1 MKHLKLFES
10 FIGNIHSIC
19 EIYGI
24 KNYTINEDRSI
35 DANGTVYLDS
45 RNFKELPL
53 KFRKVTGSFYCH
65 HNQLTSLEGCPISV
79 DDSFYCYNNE
89 LTSLEGG
96 PESIGGDFDC
106 SYNKFIC
113 SQTSVVTS
121 LEGCPKSIG
130 GDFDCSHNKIVTF
143 EHLPFSIG
151 GRFNCIDNPLYEV
164 WRLFEDYSKIELFN
178 YYDIIQDDVVI
189 LDRLNIFLEEIGK
202 RPVKRV
208 KGYKCI

>member
-53 KFRKVTGSFYCH
+53 KFRNVSGNFNCS
-65 HNQLTSLEGCPISV
+65 HNQLTSLEGCPKSV
-79 DDSFYCYNNE
+79 GGGFYCYNNQ
-89 LTSLEGG
+89 L
-96 PESIGGDFDC
+96 
-106 SYNKFIC
+106 
-113 SQTSVVTS
+113 TS
-121 LEGCPKSIG
+121 LEGCPKSVD
-130 GDFDCSHNKIVTF
+130 GDFDCDNNKIVTF

-151 GRFNCIDNPLYEV
+151 GDFYCLNNPIFEI
-164 WRLFEDYSKIELFN
+164 WGLFRDYSKIEFLN
-178 YYDIIQDDVVI
+178 DCDAIREPDDDSEYPIII
-189 LDRLNIFLEEIGK
+189 LDRLNYFLEEIGK
-202 RPVKRV
+202 KLVKVR
-208 KGYKCI
+208 GYKCI